1 MQRTQPIFRMIN
13 SFQGNKKNKKYT
25 EYRNCPVCE
34 KTELKIVHEYVDFQF
49 FTDSNEEYKRADLKD
64 CQCQNCFFLFKN
76 PCYTD
81 SGQIALFAEAGSSYG
96 SSSHH
101 QLEQIIY
108 LNKRNLIKPQTKL
121 LDVGCYEGGFL
132 SKLPSQIY
140 RMGVDVDLPAIERG
154 REKNPDLFLS
164 HGEFNKFT
172 PLHKPNTITMFHV
185 LEHLSNPIEVL
196 TRLREISA
204 PDVDLIIE
212 VPILELGQTNDLNG
226 FFSVQHLSHFSKN
239 SLSNVILKSGWHI
252 KESEEIKNYNGFRVV
267 AVPTINKNMVNLE
280 SNDLMLT
287 HQLLDNWKLSQLAL
301 EEIFTKL
308 PDEGNFVIWGAG
320 FHTEILYQ
328 LTSLF
333 KPGRRFILIDS
344 DLSKNKKTWRGIEIY
359 HPSCIAN
366 FLDNPFHL
374 IPSSYSGHES
384 IITSALS
391 IGVTK
396 DKVINIYTGF
406 RVY

>member
-1 MQRTQPIFRMIN
+1 MQKTQSIFRMIN
-13 SFQGNKKNKKYT
+13 SFQGNKKNNNFT
-25 EYRNCPVCE
+25 QSRNCPVCE
-34 KTELKIVHEYVDFQF
+34 NIEVKVVHAYDDFQF
-49 FTDSNEEYKRADLKD
+49 FTDSNSEYKRADLKD

-81 SGQIALFAEAGSSYG
+81 SGLKTLFAEAGFSYG

-101 QLEQIIY
+101 QLEQIHW
-108 LNKRNLIKPQTKL
+108 LNKLKLIKPQTKL

-132 SKLPSQIY
+132 SKLPSQIC

-154 REKNPDLFLS
+154 KTNNPDLFLS
-164 HGEFNKFT
+164 HGEFDKFT
-172 PLHKPNTITMFHV
+172 PLHKPTTITMFHV
-185 LEHLSNPIEVL
+185 LEHLRNPIGVL

-204 PDVDLIIE
+204 PDVALIIE

-239 SLSNVILKSGWHI
+239 SLLNVISKSGWHI
-252 KESEEIKNYNGFRVV
+252 KEAEEIKAYNGFRLV
-267 AVPTINKNMVNLE
+267 AMPTTNKNMVNLK
-280 SNDLMLT
+280 SNDLILT
-287 HQLLDNWKLSQLAL
+287 QKILDNWRLSQLAL
-301 EEIFTKL
+301 EEKFTKL
-308 PDEGNFVIWGAG
+308 PDDGNFVIWGAG

-333 KPGRRFILIDS
+333 KPSRKFILIDS

-359 HPSCIAN
+359 HPSCIEKL
-366 FLDNPFHL
+366 LDNPFHL

-384 IITSALS
+384 IITSAIS

-396 DKVINIYTGF
+396 DRVINLYDGF